1 MYFTYSQSKNQQ
13 HSNRKQTSNTL
24 DKLMQFLKATSTTA
38 LQVSL
43 WNFTRKI
50 SRKRRRAQKFF

>member
-38 LQVSL
+38 LHVICGIL
-43 WNFTRKI
+43 LERFLL
-50 SRKRRRAQKFF
+50 FFD